1 MIAGLLRPRRFML
14 GVTALLFLL
23 AQALDTVPP
32 LIVGALVDGPLA
44 HGSADGLWPSAW
56 LYFGAMVGTRAVNAV
71 ALYLTAAIAQGA
83 LHDLRVTLFRRL
95 QRLPM
100 RYYDRTPLGDIISRG
115 TADVETV
122 DALFTSG
129 VATLVSSLF
138 SLATIAVALAFLSLP
153 LTLLT
158 ALLTP
163 LIIVITQFFRV
174 RVREAENANR
184 ATLGVVNTHLQEILG
199 GIEVIRAF
207 QREDTFVSRF
217 RAALHRNL
225 QAYNRATAYN
235 SFYPPLMAI
244 LSSLIAA
251 CLLWLGASDT
261 LAVLGVTLGTLT
273 AFILLFR
280 RFFAVIIDLGDEW
293 QAVQSALSGLQRI
306 REVLSEPVDEPAP
319 SSPVPADLA
328 SGAVNLNGVTF
339 GYLDG
344 HPVLHGL
351 SLAIEPG
358 EHVAVVGRT
367 GAGKTSTLQL
377 LAGLYMPWAGT
388 VRVAGRD
395 PAAVPAEGRRRLVG
409 VVPQQVQLFSGT
421 VHDNLTLGD
430 TAVPRADVER
440 AARITGADA
449 FIRALPQGYDT
460 PLSGA
465 GRGGGV
471 QLSAG
476 QRQLLALARALV
488 WDPRLLLLD
497 EATAAVDNASE
508 AAFRDALRADLS
520 AGRRAVVTV
529 AHRLSTA
536 READRV
542 IVMEAGRIVE
552 EGAPHELTAR
562 GGRFAALV
570 ELEAAGWDWQA
581 T

>member
-1 MIAGLLRPRRFML
+1 MIADLLRPRRIL
-14 GVTALLFLL
+14 LAATALLFLL
-23 AQALDTVPP
+23 AQALDTLPP
-32 LIVGALVDGPLA
+32 LIIGAIVDGPLTRGDTGA
-44 HGSADGLWPSAW
+44 LWSLAW
-56 LYFGAMVGTRAVNAV
+56 LYFGATVGTRAMNGLAI
-71 ALYLTAAIAQGA
+71 YLTAVAAQSA

-138 SLATIAVALAFLSLP
+138 SLVTISIALAFLSLP

-163 LIIVITQFFRV
+163 VVVVITQFFRL

-184 ATLGVVNTHLQEILG
+184 VSLGLVNTHLQEILG

-207 QREDTFVSRF
+207 GREHTFIARF

-225 QAYNRATAYN
+225 LAYNRATAYN
-235 SFYPPLMAI
+235 SFYPPLMSM

-251 CLLWLGASDT
+251 GLLWLGASNA
-261 LAVLGVTLGTLT
+261 LASLGVSIGTLT
-273 AFILLFR
+273 AFVLLFR
-280 RFFAVIIDLGDEW
+280 RFFAVLIDLGDEW
-293 QAVQSALSGLQRI
+293 QTVQSALSGLQRI
-306 REVLSEPVDEPAP
+306 REVLSEPVDVILPAAP
-319 SSPVPADLA
+319 MPANAVP
-328 SGAVNLNGVTF
+328 GAVTLDGVTF

-344 HPVLHGL
+344 RPVLHGL
-351 SLAIEPG
+351 SLAVGPG

-367 GAGKTSTLQL
+367 GAGKTSALHL
-377 LAGLYMPWAGT
+377 LAGLYAPWTGT

-395 PAAVPAEGRRRLVG
+395 PAAVPPDGRRRLVG
-409 VVPQQVQLFSGT
+409 VVPQQVQLFGGT

-440 AARITGADA
+440 AARIAGADA

-465 GRGGGV
+465 GRGGGA

-488 WDPRLLLLD
+488 WNPQLLLLD

-508 AAFRDALRADLS
+508 AAFRESLRADLS

-542 IVMEAGRIVE
+542 IVMEAGRVVE
-552 EGAPHELTAR
+552 EGAPRELIAR